1 MLLQRFSG
9 LFLGIVAF
17 LGGTIAYVEVVDTN
31 PDFIGCYKDDKVID
45 QTGFRLVNSRA
56 LGFQVE
62 SFYSV
67 QDCVDQCATK
77 GFLYAGLQNG
87 DLCFCGNDFDKYGRA
102 DDLEC
107 NIKCRKPDEDVTIT
121 NNPFDSCGGRWR
133 NSVYAVTGVRAAER
147 AEAKKWWAGNDK

>member
-1 MLLQRFSG
+1 M
-9 LFLGIVAF
+9 
-17 LGGTIAYVEVVDTN
+17 
-31 PDFIGCYKDDKVID
+31 
-45 QTGFRLVNSRA
+45 VNSRA
-56 LGFQVE
+56 LGFQIE
-62 SFYSV
+62 RFYSV

-133 NSVYAVTGVRAAER
+133 NSVYAGKYEYTKKRYKSYRLAGRKIIQKMSQSGDYVKQQIADFSVLFIRA
-147 AEAKKWWAGNDK
+147 